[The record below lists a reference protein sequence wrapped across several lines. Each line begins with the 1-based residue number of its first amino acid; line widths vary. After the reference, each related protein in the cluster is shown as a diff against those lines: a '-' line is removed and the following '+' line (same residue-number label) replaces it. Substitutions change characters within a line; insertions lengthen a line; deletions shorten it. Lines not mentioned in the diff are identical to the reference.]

1 MASTDA
7 NEIDT
12 SGVVGNPGAAD
23 DGTADQVH
31 DLSNPPKPGEQETAN
46 AGAGGGGTVPAPPAQ
61 NQPDTEG
68 AYSPLTTGEDLD
80 HDVDAP
86 LNDPADFTPVD
97 TSVSGT
103 TDTTL
108 PGVAN
113 ADPAYRAP
121 NLQPGAGEVD
131 TTWTDRLGAGP
142 APTTDSGQAVTGTT
156 ETGYFGAPAGTVT
169 PRSDVGLTIDH
180 TTPADLT
187 HAGVIPGTVAVS
199 KEGAPVDTAVTGE
212 SHVIHTASDFTLTHA
227 PVTSAAT
234 ALVVKKGATTLTKD
248 TDYSAT
254 ATGSGNTANFNIRAL
269 SGAAADGD
277 TVTVDYHYNAPG
289 ATTALVEGTDFTVV
303 FDGTGEDATAAILRV
318 NTSAAVADGDTVDAT
333 YTTGDETYFTSN
345 VPTER
350 PDAPTGVT
358 ATGHRG
364 YVTVA
369 WTAPT
374 GGAVVSGYRVEND
387 ADGVY
392 FAPANATSFNFTQL
406 TWEQP
411 YKFRVAAQ
419 NNRGVGPYSAW
430 TAAATATTPNAP
442 WAGLDPKNTVNPIY
456 NADGTIK
463 PGTGGT

>member
-7 NEIDT
+7 NQVDT

-46 AGAGGGGTVPAPPAQ
+46 AGAGGGGAVPAPPAQ

-68 AYSPLTTGEDLD
+68 LYGANLPSNYHPT
-80 HDVDAP
+80 
-86 LNDPADFTPVD
+86 D
-97 TSVSGT
+97 TSLHGT

-121 NLQPGAGEVD
+121 SLQPGAGQVD
-131 TTWTDRLGAGP
+131 TTWTDRLGSGP
-142 APTTDSGQAVTGTT
+142 APTTDSGQEITGTT
-156 ETGYFGAPAGTVT
+156 ETGYFGAPAGSVTVQT
-169 PRSDVGLTIDH
+169 DTGLTINAASS
-180 TTPADLT
+180 TALT
-187 HAGVIPGTVAVS
+187 HPGVVPGSISVQ
-199 KEGAPVDTAVTGE
+199 DT
-212 SHVIHTASDFTLTHA
+212 TASK
-227 PVTSAAT
+227 
-234 ALVVKKGATTLTKD
+234 ALVLG
-248 TDYSAT
+248 TDYTVSFS
-254 ATGSGNTANFNIRAL
+254 GSGADNTASIRRVGT
-269 SGAAADGD
+269 STNSADGD
-277 TVTVDYHYNAPG
+277 SVTVTY
-289 ATTALVEGTDFTVV
+289 
-303 FDGTGEDATAAILRV
+303 
-318 NTSAAVADGDTVDAT
+318 S
-333 YTTGDETYFTSN
+333 TGDAAYFEGN
-345 VPTER
+345 LPANR
-350 PDAPTGVT
+350 PSAPTGVT

-369 WTAPT
+369 WAAPT
-374 GGAVVSGYRVEND
+374 AGEIINGYRVEND

-392 FAPANATSFNFTQL
+392 FAPANATSFDFTQL

-419 NNRGVGPYSAW
+419 NARGVGPYSAW
-430 TAAATATTPNAP
+430 TAAATATTPNAA

-456 NADGTIK
+456 NPDGTIK